1 MLQEQIGPQGLQRLE
16 PGMALCSR
24 PAPGLGFLICKTKEG
39 GVLVLKAP
47 DELMVAV
54 PRLSLESI
62 NILD

>member
-24 PAPGLGFLICKTKEG
+24 PAPVLASSFVKQRKVGA
-39 GVLVLKAP
+39 GVKGP